1 MDSRQHTR
9 ANGFTLI
16 ELLVAL
22 SLSTILILA
31 AHSAFGLGLM
41 LWRRVEAP
49 RPFEEQG
56 RCVLALMRTE
66 LAGLYWPNVEQEKV
80 PPVVYHEQ
88 RGGSQWKLSFFT
100 TTPSHYRGLPPG
112 RCVRVT
118 YEYRTPGNDETSGAV
133 LIRRAALAAGEKEI
147 AEPVADVLAEGLAGC
162 KIMLQDAKGEPWQAE
177 GKEQQTPPAMVVV
190 GMRWPDVSYAAGR
203 TRPVE
208 FQACWPVPVQAALMP
223 DE

>member
-1 MDSRQHTR
+1 MSGRQHTR
-9 ANGFTLI
+9 AYGFTLV

-49 RPFEEQG
+49 RQFEEQG
-56 RCVLALMRTE
+56 RRVLTLMRAE

-88 RGGSQWKLSFFT
+88 RGGSQWKFSFFT

-118 YEYRTPGNDETSGAV
+118 YEYRTPGNGKASGAV
-133 LIRRAALAAGEKEI
+133 LIRRAALAAGEKEVS
-147 AEPVADVLAEGLAGC
+147 EPVADVLAEGLTGC
-162 KIMLQDAKGEPWQAE
+162 KVTLQDAKGEPWQAE
-177 GKEQQTPPAMVVV
+177 GKGRQAPPAMVAVE
-190 GMRWPDVSYAAGR
+190 MRWPDVSYAAGR

-208 FQACWPVPVQAALMP
+208 FQARWPVTIQAALLP